1 MDEDLKIVL
10 AAELEA
16 DESAS
21 AQRIAAQLPNIAKLI
36 NDRSTIKVGVSLD
49 AANVQSQMRTI
60 TSQLQRAAGTSKFQM
75 NFQVGTEAVDRMVE
89 RLRELRVPEDTIRD
103 FVRNIND
110 ANTAVRS
117 IQTSFDDVR
126 NTVTA
131 TISGI
136 NKEGELITQ
145 IQSAHIVDNEQGE
158 RVAELTRNTVTLA
171 KNYEQLTRQAEALDA
186 KQRAAADSNTAY
198 FQKWGAAIKEIT
210 AGYMSVGL
218 GQEQLDALNK
228 KMAEVVSATSGMTAE
243 GEKFS
248 KTQVY

>member
-89 RLRELRVPEDTIRD
+89 RLRGLRVPDDTIRD

-136 NKEGELITQ
+136 NKEGEQ
-145 IQSAHIVDNEQGE
+145 IGRASCRE
-158 RVAELTRNTVTLA
+158 RVSFAV
-171 KNYEQLTRQAEALDA
+171 
-186 KQRAAADSNTAY
+186 
-198 FQKWGAAIKEIT
+198 
-210 AGYMSVGL
+210 
-218 GQEQLDALNK
+218 
-228 KMAEVVSATSGMTAE
+228 
-243 GEKFS
+243 
-248 KTQVY
+248 